1 MLEEKELTNPN
12 ATEDYFCKPLNAFKP
27 EVLSTLQMK
36 MMTIIYAT
44 SEEFLEKLEADLVS
58 VYWFYPAIQK
68 RLDAYFTYKMDTKAK
83 MLLASW
89 CGSVGDVV
97 IYLTLLQYKC
107 KLKGIKKLDF
117 EDLALMFSD
126 GIISEDFK
134 TKIWDGQKV
143 QCENRQAN
151 LIDYPS
157 TMKSLIF

>member
-27 EVLSTLQMK
+27 EVLSPIQMK
-36 MMTIIYAT
+36 MMTIIYLVKD
-44 SEEFLEKLEADLVS
+44 EDLKKFEVELTE

-83 MLLASW
+83 LLLVSW
-89 CGSVGDVV
+89 CGSVGDTVM
-97 IYLTLLQYKC
+97 YLTLLQYKC
-107 KLKGIKKLDF
+107 RQKGIKELKF
-117 EDLALMFSD
+117 EDLALMFAD
-126 GIISEDFK
+126 GIIEDAFK

-143 QCENRQAN
+143 QCEHKQVN